1 MPTPS
6 DIDLLRQNSTAVLGR
21 SEESV
26 SMDPERQAYRRS
38 RTAFGATNAHSQAD
52 QRPLPFVM
60 EFNADES
67 EWREELIRLKKM
79 LEDLESRLRR

>member
-6 DIDLLRQNSTAVLGR
+6 DIDLLQQNLTAVLGH

-26 SMDPERQAYRRS
+26 SIGRERQAYRRS

-52 QRPLPFVM
+52 EPPLSFIM

-67 EWREELIRLKKM
+67 EWREAQTRLKKM
-79 LEDLESRLRR
+79 LEDIESGLRR